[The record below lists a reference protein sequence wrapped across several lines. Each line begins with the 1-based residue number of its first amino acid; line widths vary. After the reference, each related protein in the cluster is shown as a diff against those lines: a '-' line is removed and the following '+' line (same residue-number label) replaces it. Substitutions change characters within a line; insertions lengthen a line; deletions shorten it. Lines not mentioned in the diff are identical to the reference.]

1 MKSIVYRV
9 KKILCRSHEKAQGLE
24 HVVDNVHRS
33 RAYKHVKIQ
42 VVFTLRFLS
51 SVQYMCLENHK
62 KTAIN
67 LFNQLYP
74 AGIGPTCVDGSEH
87 S

>member
-9 KKILCRSHEKAQGLE
+9 KKILCWSHEKAQGLE

-42 VVFTLRFLS
+42 VVFTHRFLS
-51 SVQYMCLENHK
+51 SLQDMSGESQ

-67 LFNQLYP
+67 LF
-74 AGIGPTCVDGSEH
+74 
-87 S
+87 